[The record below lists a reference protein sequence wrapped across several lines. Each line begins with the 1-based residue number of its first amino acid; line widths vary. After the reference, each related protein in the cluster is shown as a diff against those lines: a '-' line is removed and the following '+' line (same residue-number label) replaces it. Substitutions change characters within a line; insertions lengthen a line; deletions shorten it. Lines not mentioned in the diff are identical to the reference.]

1 MKGSDPKVGI
11 EIALLKSADHFSRKV
26 KERIAQNNLP
36 NVISDS
42 VVIDS
47 PVTSSD
53 GAYIDIT
60 INADNSAPMAG
71 AFEYGSGIW
80 AERGTRDRYPIL
92 PRNASFLAFE
102 WEQAGAGSLSPS
114 HLQDIG
120 VNARGGIE
128 LTAGGKAI
136 LPGVMHP
143 GVQARPYIRPTIVS
157 EREEIKRIIGQEFRA
172 SISLGG
178 VTEIIE

>member
-1 MKGSDPKVGI
+1 MQANDPKVGI

-42 VVIDS
+42 MAIES
-47 PVTSSD
+47 PVTDSS
-53 GAYIDIT
+53 GAYIDIV
-60 INADNSAPMAG
+60 INKDKSAPMAG

-80 AERGTRDRYPIL
+80 AQRGTADRYKIL
-92 PRNASFLAFE
+92 PKDASKLAFE
-102 WEQAGAGSLSPS
+102 WEQGGAGSLSPS
-114 HLQDIG
+114 HLEDIG
-120 VNARGGIE
+120 VGAGGGIE
-128 LTAGGKAI
+128 LTAGKAI

-143 GVQARPYIRPTIVS
+143 GVQARPYIRPTIQT
-157 EREEIKRIIGQEFRA
+157 EKEEIKRIIGKEFRA